1 VNMLKLSWRMLRRD
15 WRAGEL
21 TILLLALLVATAS
34 VTTVGFFAE
43 RVQRALNAQANEMLG
58 ADLVMSA
65 DHVIPTTFE
74 PQATKQKLQTA
85 NTLTFPS
92 MVSVN
97 GQSQLADIKAVT
109 AAYPLRGKLR
119 VTEDVAAADRIAER
133 APAKGE
139 VWVAERLLAKLN
151 LKIGNTLNVGRAPLK
166 ITSVITKEPDNVLDY
181 FNIAPRV
188 MISMDDVPTTQLVQ
202 TGSRVSYRLL
212 VAGTVEQVEAFR
224 NWAQPNLARGERIEG
239 IRDARP
245 EVRSGLERAQQFLG
259 LASLLSVI
267 LAAVAVALAARRFM
281 QRHLDSCAMLRCL
294 GASQSAMFSMYLFQ
308 FIFLAIIASLVGCAV
323 GYGAQFALAKWLGS
337 LLSVSLSLPTLF
349 PAWQG
354 FVTGFVLLLGF
365 AVPPL
370 LRLRQVSTLR
380 VIRREVGVTESF
392 SLAAYGL
399 GFAAVAFLIVWKA
412 GDLKLGLI
420 SLGGFSASLLAA
432 GLLGWALISLL
443 SQLRT
448 VIKGPW
454 RYGLANM
461 RRRAWG
467 SLVQMMGLALGIM
480 ALLLLTLVRGDLMQ
494 SWQNNVPAGA
504 PNRFVV
510 GIQPDQLADV
520 RGFFA
525 GKKLTAPEIYPM
537 VRARLVEINNKPVVE
552 NAFADERSRRLVERE
567 FNLSWAKD
575 LRSDNKIVEGKWWNN
590 QGATT
595 PQLSMEEGI
604 AKALN
609 IGVGDA
615 LTYDVAGT
623 RFTAAVTS
631 LRKLEWDS
639 FKPNFFVIASPG
651 VIDDFPASWMTSFH
665 LPSQNHNLIN
675 ELINTFPNLTV
686 IDTSAIMQQV
696 RSITDQVASAVE
708 FVFVFTLIAGLVVLY
723 AAITATQDERIFE
736 GAIMRTLGG
745 SRRQLTLAQLA
756 EFSAIGLLAGTIA
769 AIGAMGLSYV
779 LSVKV
784 LNLPYHFSAVVPVV
798 GMVCGAVGVALAG
811 LLGTRRVLSEPPLLT
826 IRNLT

>member
-1 VNMLKLSWRMLRRD
+1 VNILKLSWRMLRRD

-43 RVQRALNAQANEMLG
+43 RVQRALNSQATEMLG
-58 ADLVMSA
+58 ADLVVSA
-65 DHVIPTTFE
+65 DHVVPATFQ
-74 PQATKQKLQTA
+74 PQAAEKKLQTA

-97 GQSQLADIKAVT
+97 GQSQLTDIKAVS

-119 VTEDVAAADRIAER
+119 ITEDVAGDDRIAER
-133 APAKGE
+133 PPQKGE
-139 VWVAERLLAKLN
+139 AWVAERLLAKLN
-151 LKIGNTLNVGRAPLK
+151 LKIGDTLNVGRAPLK
-166 ITSVITKEPDNVLDY
+166 ITSVLTKEPDNVLDY

-188 MISMDDVPTTQLVQ
+188 MISMDDVAATQLVQ

-212 VAGTVEQVEAFR
+212 VAGDVEQVEAFR
-224 NWAQPNLARGERIEG
+224 KTAEPKLGRGEKIEG

-245 EVRSGLERAQQFLG
+245 EVRVGLERAQQFLG
-259 LASLLSVI
+259 LAALLSVI
-267 LAAVAVALAARRFM
+267 LAAVAVALAARRYM
-281 QRHLDSCAMLRCL
+281 QRHLDSCAMLRCM
-294 GASQSAMFSMYLFQ
+294 GASQSTMFQMYLFQ
-308 FIFLAIIASLVGCAV
+308 FIFLAVIASLIGCAI
-323 GYGAQFALAKWLGS
+323 GYVAQFALVKWLGS
-337 LLSVSLSLPTLF
+337 LLNVALPLPTLL

-380 VIRREVGVTESF
+380 VIRREVGVNESL
-392 SLAAYGL
+392 SLAAYVL
-399 GFAAVAFLIVWKA
+399 GFAAVGFLIVWKA

-420 SLGGFSASLLAA
+420 TLGGFSASLVAA
-432 GLLGWALISLL
+432 GLLGWALINLL
-443 SQLRT
+443 AQLRS

-467 SLVQMMGLALGIM
+467 SLVQMMALALGIM

-494 SWQNNVPAGA
+494 TWQNNVPADA

-510 GIQPDQLADV
+510 GIQPDQLQAV
-520 RGFFA
+520 RDFFPSQ
-525 GKKLTAPEIYPM
+525 KLAPPEIYPM
-537 VRARLVEINNKPVVE
+537 VRARLVEINSKPLIE
-552 NAFADERSRRLVERE
+552 NAFTDERSRRLVERE

-575 LRSDNKIVEGKWWNN
+575 LRSDNKLVEGKWWSASDN
-590 QGATT
+590 T
-595 PQLSMEEGI
+595 PQISMEEGI
-604 AKALN
+604 AKSLN
-609 IGVGDA
+609 IGIGDT
-615 LTYDVAGT
+615 LTYDVAGS
-623 RFTAAVTS
+623 RFSAPITS
-631 LRKLEWDS
+631 LRKLDWDS
-639 FKPNFFVIASPG
+639 FKPNFFVIVSPG
-651 VIDDFPASWMTSFH
+651 VIDDFPASWMTSFY
-665 LPSQNHNLIN
+665 LPPQNQRM
-675 ELINTFPNLTV
+675 INTLIGSFPNLTV
-686 IDTSAIMQQV
+686 IDASAIMQQV
-696 RSITDQVASAVE
+696 RKITDQVSSAVE

-756 EFSAIGLLAGTIA
+756 EFAAIGLLAGTIA
-769 AIGAMGLSYV
+769 AMGAMGLSYV

-784 LNLPYHFSAVVPVV
+784 LNLPYHFSAVVPTV
-798 GMVCGAVGVALAG
+798 GMLCGAVGVALAG